1 MMWLRI
7 PYPRYLFKVDFPTHL
22 TVLSH
27 RILEENSSMLDS
39 VQAVVTFLYP
49 LSHKAYM
56 KREALFKKA
65 VINLRKEGAKKI
77 VVFGSYARNE
87 QKPKSDLDLIVKFS
101 RSIGLM
107 DLVRI
112 EQNLSDDLN
121 VKVDLLTEKAI
132 SPLIRQRIKE
142 DEMVLFG

>member
-1 MMWLRI
+1 
-7 PYPRYLFKVDFPTHL
+7 
-22 TVLSH
+22 
-27 RILEENSSMLDS
+27 
-39 VQAVVTFLYP
+39 
-49 LSHKAYM
+49 M
-56 KREALFKKA
+56 KREAIFKKA
-65 VINLRKEGAKKI
+65 VANLRKEGAKKI

-112 EQNLSDDLN
+112 EQDLSEDLH

-132 SPLIRQRIKE
+132 SPLIRQRIRE
-142 DEMVLFG
+142 DEMVLFE